1 MHDGFL
7 PLCRSHRYGR
17 PAVGRRSDLGP
28 VGLNYPSFRIA
39 WPPADWRSY
48 PSAVPLHESIAATAT
63 TSRACGAKLRVL
75 RCNRAAR
82 TAGHPFS
89 LPRSVGRWSGSGPA
103 SMTSSPKMGNFFF
116 SPQHRHS
123 KVQAVIT
130 SPDLKTFAKLLL
142 PMYNTETI
150 DQFYKYM
157 KHLRSSLNILILTLI
172 HIY

>member
-116 SPQHRHS
+116 HPNTGTVKYKQSSRVP
-123 KVQAVIT
+123 T
-130 SPDLKTFAKLLL
+130 S
-142 PMYNTETI
+142 
-150 DQFYKYM
+150 
-157 KHLRSSLNILILTLI
+157 KHLQSYFYPCTTLRLSISFINIGLV
-172 HIY
+172 